1 MEAEMHRRT
10 GSAILAVIIVAI
22 PAIVAAVEVG
32 QPAPPFSLPALDGG
46 AQVSLASTR
55 GSVVVLDF
63 WASWCQPCLAALP
76 ELDAM
81 ARDLGPRGL
90 KVLAINIDED
100 AAVARAKLG
109 KGPHLFMPLHDGG
122 SKVATQYGV
131 GDALPATVVV
141 DRRGVVKLFQS
152 GGAVEPARLRK
163 LVTSLL

>member
-1 MEAEMHRRT
+1 MHRRT
-10 GSAILAVIIVAI
+10 GTALLALLIVAL

-32 QPAPPFSLPALDGG
+32 QPAPQFSLPAVDGG

-81 ARDLGPRGL
+81 ARELGPRGL
-90 KVLAINIDED
+90 KILAINIDED
-100 AAVARAKLG
+100 AASARAKLG
-109 KGPHLFMPLHDGG
+109 KAPHLFTPLHDGA

-131 GDALPATVVV
+131 GDALPATVVI
-141 DRRGVVKLFQS
+141 DRQGVVKLFKT
-152 GGAVEPARLRK
+152 GGAVEPAQLRK
-163 LVTSLL
+163 VVGSLL